1 MTATGCSLTATT
13 ATSTTT
19 VSPTPAGTRRYIIE
33 PDYTASQ
40 SVIDA
45 FTTRLQSETDQTTLY
60 VGDIPLPEQNLYVL
74 FWSQYL
80 NSDQVEEYQQDPAV
94 SWFFVTVAE
103 VNKA

>member
-45 FTTRLQSETDQTTLY
+45 FTTRLQNETDSKTLY
-60 VGDIPLPEQNLYVL
+60 VGDFPSPELNIFVL
-74 FWSQYL
+74 FWFQSL
-80 NSDQVEEYQQDPAV
+80 TSDQVTEYLQDPAV
-94 SWFFVTVAE
+94 SLPFMTVTE
-103 VNKA
+103 VNKI